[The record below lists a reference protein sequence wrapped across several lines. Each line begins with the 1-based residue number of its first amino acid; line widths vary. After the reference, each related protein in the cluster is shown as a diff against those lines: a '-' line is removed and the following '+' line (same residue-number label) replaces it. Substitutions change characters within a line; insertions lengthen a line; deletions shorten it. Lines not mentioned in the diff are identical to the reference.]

1 MSEANETKDRLED
14 ARDKEEAPSDA
25 EKTSPEETSDAPE
38 EVAEGT
44 NPMQAL
50 IEEQEARMQTL
61 IEEQQ
66 EARKN
71 EGGWL
76 RARADF
82 ANYKKRAEREK
93 RNSFQRGSLDALK
106 NLLPVIDGFDRVF
119 EDVPEEIR
127 ENPWLE
133 GVRLIQR
140 EFEKLLEKYQIEAI
154 DPTGEPFDPNF
165 HEAIGTDDSDDVE
178 SGYVTATLRKG
189 YRAGDMVLRSAL
201 VRVAS

>member
-44 NPMQAL
+44 NLIQAL
-50 IEEQEARMQTL
+50 IEA
-61 IEEQQ
+61 QQ

-82 ANYKKRAEREK
+82 ANHKKRAEREK
-93 RNSFQRGSLDALK
+93 RDLFQRGSLDALE
-106 NLLPVIDGFDRVF
+106 NLLPVIDGFDRAF
-119 EDVPEEIR
+119 ENVPEEIR

-140 EFEKLLEKYQIEAI
+140 EFETLLEKYQIEAI

-165 HEAIGTDDSDDVE
+165 HKAIGTDDSDEVE
-178 SGYVTATLRKG
+178 SGYVTATLQKG